1 MIAVLLATRE
11 RAEAR
16 PALSP
21 PRPRRPREAGRGV
34 CSQHGSRHL
43 TRPAGKSVVQAQKLA
58 DVDSELAAMLFT
70 PTQSPGSRG
79 PQGAGREADATRR
92 RKLERMRTV
101 RLRESGAEL
110 GHRVTSVLVSAL
122 CPVRLL
128 PRAPTRV
135 IGEKAAPPPRPR
147 RLAPLPDPAV
157 SAPRGERPS
166 RASPSRPMTWRAPD
180 KSPFSASTPEIL
192 LPVGLGGS
200 GSPGF

>member
-1 MIAVLLATRE
+1 M
-11 RAEAR
+11 
-16 PALSP
+16 
-21 PRPRRPREAGRGV
+21 
-34 CSQHGSRHL
+34 
-43 TRPAGKSVVQAQKLA
+43 VQAQKLA
-58 DVDSELAAMLFT
+58 DVDSELAALLFS

-135 IGEKAAPPPRPR
+135 IGEKAAPPP
-147 RLAPLPDPAV
+147 APAGSLLSQTLLSLPQEESV
-157 SAPRGERPS
+157 R
-166 RASPSRPMTWRAPD
+166 
-180 KSPFSASTPEIL
+180 
-192 LPVGLGGS
+192 VGLRPHGR
-200 GSPGF
+200 

>member
-1 MIAVLLATRE
+1 M
-11 RAEAR
+11 
-16 PALSP
+16 
-21 PRPRRPREAGRGV
+21 
-34 CSQHGSRHL
+34 
-43 TRPAGKSVVQAQKLA
+43 VQAQKLA

-135 IGEKAAPPPRPR
+135 IGEKAAPPPAPAGSLLSQTLLSLPQEESVRAGLRPHGR
-147 RLAPLPDPAV
+147 
-157 SAPRGERPS
+157 
-166 RASPSRPMTWRAPD
+166 
-180 KSPFSASTPEIL
+180 
-192 LPVGLGGS
+192 
-200 GSPGF
+200 

>member
-58 DVDSELAAMLFT
+58 DVDSELAALLFT

-135 IGEKAAPPPRPR
+135 IGEKAAPPPP
-147 RLAPLPDPAV
+147 APAGSLLSQTLLSLPQEESV
-157 SAPRGERPS
+157 R
-166 RASPSRPMTWRAPD
+166 
-180 KSPFSASTPEIL
+180 
-192 LPVGLGGS
+192 VGLRPHGR
-200 GSPGF
+200 